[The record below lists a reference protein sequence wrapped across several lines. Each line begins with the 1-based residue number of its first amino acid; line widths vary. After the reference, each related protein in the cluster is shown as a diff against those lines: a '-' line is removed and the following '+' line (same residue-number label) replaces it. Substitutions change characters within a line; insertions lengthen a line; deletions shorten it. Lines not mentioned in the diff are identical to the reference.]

1 MTGSF
6 DPGAKLGPRLRQ
18 VREQRGLSA
27 RELARRIQCSP
38 SLISQIERGLSA
50 PSVGMLYAL
59 ATELRTSLDFLF
71 SAAPA
76 DGLTVTAHG
85 DGHLREEAHAPAA
98 LPGGHGIVQRAG
110 TRRTIDLASGVRWER
125 LTPGPDE
132 RVDFLEV
139 IYEPSGHSTDAR
151 RPLRHDG
158 REYGLITERHPAR
171 QRWFRHVRTWPG
183 RLDRVR
189 LRGAAPVLERHHGGR
204 ARDLGGRAPSARAR
218 LNSASPGGTPRNPRW
233 PAAPFLRHGALAP
246 PESSLARGCG
256 SMGWPGSRCGGRTG
270 NCGGGRCRGRLPD
283 HTAGGRS
290 RKRASAYAA
299 AS

>member
-6 DPGAKLGPRLRQ
+6 DPGAELGPRLRQ

-71 SAAPA
+71 SAAAPA
-76 DGLTVTAHG
+76 DGLTTTAHG
-85 DGHLREEAHAPAA
+85 DGHLREAHVAA
-98 LPGGHGIVQRAG
+98 TLPGGHGIVQRAG
-110 TRRTIDLASGVRWER
+110 SRRTIDLASGVRWER

-158 REYGLITERHPAR
+158 REYGLITSGTLHASVGFDTFELGPGDSIAFDSSTPHEYLNKTGEVVHAI
-171 QRWFRHVRTWPG
+171 WVVVHSEPG
-183 RLDRVR
+183 RALYAEESITVGSYPRKARV
-189 LRGAAPVLERHHGGR
+189 LVHDDAHV
-204 ARDLGGRAPSARAR
+204 
-218 LNSASPGGTPRNPRW
+218 
-233 PAAPFLRHGALAP
+233 
-246 PESSLARGCG
+246 
-256 SMGWPGSRCGGRTG
+256 
-270 NCGGGRCRGRLPD
+270 
-283 HTAGGRS
+283 
-290 RKRASAYAA
+290 
-299 AS
+299 

>member
-1 MTGSF
+1 MAGSF
-6 DPGAKLGPRLRQ
+6 DPGAELGPRLRQ

-76 DGLTVTAHG
+76 GDGAPGGVTVTAHG
-85 DGHLREEAHAPAA
+85 DGRVQMKGEAGGSLA
-98 LPGGHGIVQRAG
+98 GHGIVQRAG

-158 REYGLITERHPAR
+158 REYGLITSGTLHASVGFDTFELGPGDSIAFDSAMPHQYWNATAADVHAIWAVVHP
-171 QRWFRHVRTWPG
+171 QPG
-183 RLDRVR
+183 R
-189 LRGAAPVLERHHGGR
+189 A
-204 ARDLGGRAPSARAR
+204 
-218 LNSASPGGTPRNPRW
+218 
-233 PAAPFLRHGALAP
+233 
-246 PESSLARGCG
+246 
-256 SMGWPGSRCGGRTG
+256 
-270 NCGGGRCRGRLPD
+270 
-283 HTAGGRS
+283 
-290 RKRASAYAA
+290 
-299 AS
+299 

>member
-1 MTGSF
+1 MGSF
-6 DPGAKLGPRLRQ
+6 DPGAALGPRLRQ

-71 SAAPA
+71 SATVPA
-76 DGLTVTAHG
+76 EGLTMTAHG
-85 DGHLREEAHAPAA
+85 DGRVRAEANGVAT
-98 LPGGHGIVQRAG
+98 LPGGHGIIQRAG

-125 LTPGPDE
+125 LTPGRDE

-158 REYGLITERHPAR
+158 HEYGLVTSGHLHATVGFATVELG
-171 QRWFRHVRTWPG
+171 PG
-183 RLDRVR
+183 DSIAFDSSVPHLYWNDTSQDVH
-189 LRGAAPVLERHHGGR
+189 AVWAVVHGQ
-204 ARDLGGRAPSARAR
+204 
-218 LNSASPGGTPRNPRW
+218 PG
-233 PAAPFLRHGALAP
+233 LA
-246 PESSLARGCG
+246 
-256 SMGWPGSRCGGRTG
+256 
-270 NCGGGRCRGRLPD
+270 
-283 HTAGGRS
+283 
-290 RKRASAYAA
+290 
-299 AS
+299 

>member
-1 MTGSF
+1 MAGSF
-6 DPGAKLGPRLRQ
+6 DPGAELGPRLRQ

-71 SAAPA
+71 GAAPPG
-76 DGLTVTAHG
+76 DGPPGGVTVTAHG
-85 DGHLREEAHAPAA
+85 DGRVRADGWAST
-98 LPGGHGIVQRAG
+98 GHGIVQRAG

-125 LTPGPDE
+125 LTPGADE

-158 REYGLITERHPAR
+158 REYGLIISGTLHASVGFDTFELGPGDSIAFDSALPHLYWNATAADVHAIWAVVH
-171 QRWFRHVRTWPG
+171 QPG
-183 RLDRVR
+183 R
-189 LRGAAPVLERHHGGR
+189 A
-204 ARDLGGRAPSARAR
+204 
-218 LNSASPGGTPRNPRW
+218 
-233 PAAPFLRHGALAP
+233 
-246 PESSLARGCG
+246 
-256 SMGWPGSRCGGRTG
+256 
-270 NCGGGRCRGRLPD
+270 
-283 HTAGGRS
+283 
-290 RKRASAYAA
+290 
-299 AS
+299 

>member
-1 MTGSF
+1 MGF
-6 DPGAKLGPRLRQ
+6 DPGAELGPRLRQ

-38 SLISQIERGLSA
+38 SLISQIERGRSA

-71 SAAPA
+71 GAQAGPP
-76 DGLTVTAHG
+76 GGVTVTAHG
-85 DGHLREEAHAPAA
+85 DGRVLTGA
-98 LPGGHGIVQRAG
+98 LDGHGIVQRAG

-158 REYGLITERHPAR
+158 REYGLITSGTLHASVGFDTFELGPGDSIAFDSALPHLYWNATASDVHAIWAVVHP
-171 QRWFRHVRTWPG
+171 QPG
-183 RLDRVR
+183 
-189 LRGAAPVLERHHGGR
+189 
-204 ARDLGGRAPSARAR
+204 
-218 LNSASPGGTPRNPRW
+218 
-233 PAAPFLRHGALAP
+233 LA
-246 PESSLARGCG
+246 
-256 SMGWPGSRCGGRTG
+256 
-270 NCGGGRCRGRLPD
+270 
-283 HTAGGRS
+283 
-290 RKRASAYAA
+290 
-299 AS
+299 

>member
-1 MTGSF
+1 MAGSF
-6 DPGAKLGPRLRQ
+6 DPGTELGPRLRQ

-71 SAAPA
+71 SAAAPA
-76 DGLTVTAHG
+76 EGLTVTAHG
-85 DGHLREEAHAPAA
+85 DGHVRGEANGAA
-98 LPGGHGIVQRAG
+98 MLPGGHGIVQRAG

-158 REYGLITERHPAR
+158 HEYGLITCGTLHASVGFDTFELG
-171 QRWFRHVRTWPG
+171 PG
-183 RLDRVR
+183 DSIAFDSALPHLYWNATAQDVH
-189 LRGAAPVLERHHGGR
+189 AIWAVVHGR
-204 ARDLGGRAPSARAR
+204 
-218 LNSASPGGTPRNPRW
+218 PG
-233 PAAPFLRHGALAP
+233 LA
-246 PESSLARGCG
+246 
-256 SMGWPGSRCGGRTG
+256 
-270 NCGGGRCRGRLPD
+270 
-283 HTAGGRS
+283 
-290 RKRASAYAA
+290 
-299 AS
+299 

>member
-1 MTGSF
+1 MAGSF
-6 DPGAKLGPRLRQ
+6 DPGAELGPRLRQ

-71 SAAPA
+71 GAQVGPP
-76 DGLTVTAHG
+76 GGVTVTAHG
-85 DGHLREEAHAPAA
+85 DGRVLADG
-98 LPGGHGIVQRAG
+98 LDGHGIVQRAG

-158 REYGLITERHPAR
+158 REYGVITSGTLHASVGFDTLELGPGDSIAFDSALPHLYWNATAADVHAIWAVVH
-171 QRWFRHVRTWPG
+171 QPG
-183 RLDRVR
+183 R
-189 LRGAAPVLERHHGGR
+189 A
-204 ARDLGGRAPSARAR
+204 
-218 LNSASPGGTPRNPRW
+218 
-233 PAAPFLRHGALAP
+233 
-246 PESSLARGCG
+246 
-256 SMGWPGSRCGGRTG
+256 
-270 NCGGGRCRGRLPD
+270 
-283 HTAGGRS
+283 
-290 RKRASAYAA
+290 
-299 AS
+299 